1 MTCSEIVCISHGED
15 VDGLTCAGLLKRLK
29 GAFPILV
36 TYDELKD
43 TIKSLKPPLEE
54 LYICDLN
61 MREDLVEDLLKIN
74 DFANI
79 TLIDHH
85 PSSPGLLEK
94 LDSVGM
100 TIIHSTLDCASI
112 LLFDHFREELGREA
126 GRIAA
131 FAAWADQFED
141 GPIAE
146 LLLRDYDR
154 QSVQLEGLLLA
165 FALVSQTSMQLR
177 NSVVDE
183 IANLSLPHRI
193 EGVIEAASTHL
204 EDMAKLTDSLRESAI
219 HIGELAYFNALNDIP
234 IGSAAGMITD
244 ALGVN
249 VGLCY
254 KKKGDLTNIS
264 IRSKRGLNFHLG
276 DITRDIAS
284 RNNGFGGGHKRASGA
299 SIPSKNLKSF
309 IEDLREELRFRF

>member
-1 MTCSEIVCISHGED
+1 MTCSDIICISHGED

-29 GAFPILV
+29 GASPTLV

-43 TIKSLKPPLEE
+43 AIKSVKPPLEE

-61 MREDLVEDLLKIN
+61 MREDLVGDLLRIN
-74 DFANI
+74 NFTKI

-85 PSSPGLLEK
+85 PSPPGLLNRLE
-94 LDSVGM
+94 SAGITVV
-100 TIIHSTLDCASI
+100 HSPLDCASI
-112 LLFDHFREELGREA
+112 LLFDHFKEELGREA

-154 QSVQLEGLLLA
+154 QSVQFEGLLLA
-165 FALVSQTSMQLR
+165 FALVNQTSMELR
-177 NSVVDE
+177 NSVVEE

-193 EGVIEAASTHL
+193 EGVIEAASTHI
-204 EDMAKLTDSLRESAI
+204 EDMAKLTDSLKASAI
-219 HIGELAYFNALNDIP
+219 RLGEFAYFKALDEIP

-244 ALGVN
+244 ALGVD

-254 KKKGDLTNIS
+254 KEKGDLTNIS
-264 IRSKRGLNFHLG
+264 IRSKRGLDFHLG

-284 RNNGFGGGHKRASGA
+284 RNKGFGGGHKRASGA
-299 SIPSKNLKSF
+299 SIPSKNLKRF
-309 IEDLREELRFRF
+309 IEDFREELYK